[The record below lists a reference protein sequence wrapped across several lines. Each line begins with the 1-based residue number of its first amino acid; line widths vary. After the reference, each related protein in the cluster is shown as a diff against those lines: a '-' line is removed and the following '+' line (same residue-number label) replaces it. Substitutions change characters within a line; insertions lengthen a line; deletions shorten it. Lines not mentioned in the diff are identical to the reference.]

1 VKRKAIFFDRD
12 GVLNKSL
19 IKKSKPYAPKKISEF
34 KIYKNLRN
42 YILKLKDK
50 SFLIYVVTNQPDFFE
65 KKKRALILKM
75 HHKLKNEIPIDRI
88 FCCFDVKDTS
98 IFKKPNTGLVKKMI
112 KKKNI
117 DLSKSYVI
125 GDRWRDIDFAHNLKC
140 KSIFINRKYDEKLN
154 KKPNYVCKS
163 TAEAIITVLKNE

>member
-1 VKRKAIFFDRD
+1 MKRIIDFQKQKLEADKLAKEND
-12 GVLNKSL
+12 NTNKIL
-19 IKKSKPYAPKKISEF
+19 DAL
-34 KIYKNLRN
+34 YKNKNKARVNAELLQGEWKKN
-42 YILKLKDK
+42 IL
-50 SFLIYVVTNQPDFFE
+50 F
-65 KKKRALILKM
+65 RANK
-75 HHKLKNEIPIDRI
+75 
-88 FCCFDVKDTS
+88 
-98 IFKKPNTGLVKKMI
+98 I